1 MARALT
7 EPERLRY
14 PWASQITDYVP
25 VGRLRRIGLALST
38 AGFALLAVGI
48 LLIYVVTMH
57 VHLHNGVPQGAA
69 EWIVYLA
76 SLALVAAGF
85 VIGLVTAG
93 SAIARR
99 ARLPLL
105 YSLGAM
111 ILPVLWLLIVL
122 R

>member
-1 MARALT
+1 MPRALT

-25 VGRLRRIGLALST
+25 VGRLRRIGLFLAT
-38 AGFALLAVGI
+38 AGFALLAVGM
-48 LLIYVVTMH
+48 LVIYVVTMH
-57 VHLHNGVPQGAA
+57 VRLHHGVPGRLV

-76 SLALVAAGF
+76 SMALVGAGF

-93 SAIARR
+93 SAVARR

-105 YSLGAM
+105 YSVGAI
-111 ILPVLWLLIVL
+111 ILPVLWLLIII